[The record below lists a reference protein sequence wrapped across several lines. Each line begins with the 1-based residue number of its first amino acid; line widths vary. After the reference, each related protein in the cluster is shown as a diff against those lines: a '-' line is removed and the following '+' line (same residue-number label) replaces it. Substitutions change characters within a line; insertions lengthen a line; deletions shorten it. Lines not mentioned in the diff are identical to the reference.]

1 MQGGGRHVDSR
12 GGSRNGGGRH
22 TRSCGCGASHARSRP
37 PLWIC
42 NRDLCHGVHAS
53 NLRKSAMNVWCKYY
67 CNNVLLQ
74 SVIARQ
80 QCYEYPFPMVASA
93 ICWSNEVTSHRKQQ
107 YHLCNCSFNCTSAP
121 FRRNWAR
128 LSVLSWV
135 QQRLRTPLIKDPPLR
150 SGTGTG
156 SVSKISKQCDKCK
169 SMNWFQI
176 SSNFV
181 ETGYCSSGW
190 EWWAALPFSEQ
201 EPILG
206 SLASAVCHLGSF
218 LWFY

>member
-150 SGTGTG
+150 SGTGLA
-156 SVSKISKQCDKCK
+156 VWAKYQNNAINVKVWIDFK
-169 SMNWFQI
+169 SRATSLKRDIAVQVGNSGQRSHFQ
-176 SSNFV
+176 NKN
-181 ETGYCSSGW
+181 
-190 EWWAALPFSEQ
+190 PF
-201 EPILG
+201 
-206 SLASAVCHLGSF
+206 
-218 LWFY
+218 

>member
-93 ICWSNEVTSHRKQQ
+93 IWWSNEVTSHRKQQ

-150 SGTGTG
+150 SGTGLA
-156 SVSKISKQCDKCK
+156 VWAKYQNNAINVKVWIDFK
-169 SMNWFQI
+169 SRATSLKRDIAVQVGNGGQRSHFQ
-176 SSNFV
+176 NKN
-181 ETGYCSSGW
+181 
-190 EWWAALPFSEQ
+190 PF
-201 EPILG
+201 
-206 SLASAVCHLGSF
+206 
-218 LWFY
+218 

>member
-53 NLRKSAMNVWCKYY
+53 NLRKSAMNVWCKCY
-67 CNNVLLQ
+67 CKSKVLYR
-74 SVIARQ
+74 SVIASQ
-80 QCYEYPFPMVASA
+80 QCYENPFPMVASA

-150 SGTGTG
+150 SGTGLA
-156 SVSKISKQCDKCK
+156 VWAKYQNNAINVKVWIDSKSRATSLKRDIAVQVGNGGQRSH
-169 SMNWFQI
+169 FQ
-176 SSNFV
+176 NKN
-181 ETGYCSSGW
+181 
-190 EWWAALPFSEQ
+190 PF
-201 EPILG
+201 
-206 SLASAVCHLGSF
+206 
-218 LWFY
+218 

>member
-53 NLRKSAMNVWCKYY
+53 NLRKSAMNVWCKCY
-67 CNNVLLQ
+67 CNVLLCYCNVIAMCDT

-150 SGTGTG
+150 SGTGLA
-156 SVSKISKQCDKCK
+156 VWAKYQNNAINVKVWIDSKSRATSLKRDIAVQVRNGGQRSH
-169 SMNWFQI
+169 FQ
-176 SSNFV
+176 NKN
-181 ETGYCSSGW
+181 
-190 EWWAALPFSEQ
+190 PF
-201 EPILG
+201 
-206 SLASAVCHLGSF
+206 
-218 LWFY
+218 